1 MSPTVFVLVD
11 FLWEIRQKSG
21 ETEKQKE
28 DLKDKSK
35 EESSTKS
42 LDFPIS
48 KSSLKVPTK
57 PSNLLQK
64 TPRIYRKHLKIDQ
77 KTTKNLHWFLIQHF
91 FLENCWELPPDLAK
105 SCFFGE
111 YLILFGIF
119 DFFLRTFFGIFHL
132 FFLGFFGISA
142 LSPHT
147 TLSGIKFQL
156 FPPDFP
162 MLEPPNPSHFLELNP
177 AQPQVLGWGQIPN
190 PRREE
195 KAEI

>member
-64 TPRIYRKHLKIDQ
+64 TPEFIENTLKLIKKPQ
-77 KTTKNLHWFLIQHF
+77 K
-91 FLENCWELPPDLAK
+91 
-105 SCFFGE
+105 
-111 YLILFGIF
+111 IF
-119 DFFLRTFFGIFHL
+119 TD
-132 FFLGFFGISA
+132 S
-142 LSPHT
+142 
-147 TLSGIKFQL
+147 
-156 FPPDFP
+156 
-162 MLEPPNPSHFLELNP
+162 
-177 AQPQVLGWGQIPN
+177 
-190 PRREE
+190 
-195 KAEI
+195 